1 MAVAAHV
8 RLEDELR
15 AKDSERARR
24 YAATVRPAI
33 AALRFVRPDRR
44 QSDHST
50 AAGRVATRG
59 GGDTPKVIDV
69 ASNEEDYTGRAS
81 DEGPL
86 EEDHEERDVR
96 VVAAEKGETTPD
108 GETLNEE
115 GGAKSIDEVPSEE
128 GDLAAADEAQT
139 EEGDA
144 RLLDETPAEEGDVK
158 SLDEAQTEEGG
169 TTSPNEVQ
177 PAGMAKVRLAT
188 KQTKKGAKRRRVERA
203 MRKSSQ
209 KATEVERAVAALD
222 DERRVRR
229 RRQAKAARAELA
241 RRQQVA
247 QARTG
252 HKVSAKVS
260 LVQRTPAS
268 PMAKNP
274 GVSGIAADDGL
285 PTATVLVD
293 EERVAIKLDS
303 GARYSVAGTDW
314 MQRGERL
321 RKAAPVECV
330 EGIGGFPLNVL
341 GVWAFTMRNAYGQVV
356 ELEACIIEGC
366 ADEFL
371 VGVDFLRQHR
381 ATMDFECNEV
391 KYFDHDKL
399 VIIPFRTEDDE
410 GGAKVAAVRLVK
422 QSRLVRSA
430 VTPVEVMVT
439 APDSEEGIFV
449 PTQRCGTV
457 MLAAT
462 VTTAKSGKAWIPVIN
477 VHGGRT
483 KLPAKKELGA
493 WVPVEA
499 DMQLLKMSG
508 DLKTNKVEEW
518 LTMLGDC
525 ETPLGNEAE
534 VHIGTKDPNS
544 RRLVLKLLRAY
555 RKVSKEAGD
564 CPPVTALDVEHHIDT
579 GSEKPIMLKRR
590 RHVQSEDAIMEDN
603 VSKML
608 RAGVIEEGYGAWGFP
623 VVLVR
628 NKDGEV
634 RFCVDYRALNKVTK
648 RDAYPL
654 PRIDETLEALGG
666 ARLFTTLDL
675 KAGYWQISVAPED
688 RDKTAFTTKQGLYR
702 FVRMPFGLMKA
713 PSTFQRMMNGV
724 LRGLTWSTCLVY
736 LDDIVVYTQGGIERH
751 VVSSL
756 PCWNGCQLPV

>member
-8 RLEDELR
+8 RLEDELK

-24 YAATVRPAI
+24 YVATVRPAM

-69 ASNEEDYTGRAS
+69 ASIEEDYTGGAG

-96 VVAAEKGETTPD
+96 VVAAEEGETTPD
-108 GETLNEE
+108 GETLNDE
-115 GGAKSIDEVPSEE
+115 GGTKSIDEVPS
-128 GDLAAADEAQT
+128 

-177 PAGMAKVRLAT
+177 TAGCDATPLDELQTEESDVLTSRMESRQARRQRTDSVDEERGIEQPSVLDSMAKVRLAT
-188 KQTKKGAKRRRVERA
+188 RQTKKEAKRRRVERA
-203 MRKSSQ
+203 MRKGSQ
-209 KATEVERAVAALD
+209 KATEVERTVAALY
-222 DERRVRR
+222 DERRVRL

-241 RRQQVA
+241 QRQQVA

-252 HKVSAKVS
+252 GKVSAKVS

-268 PMAKNP
+268 LMVNNP
-274 GVSGIAADDGL
+274 GMRNEWRSSSTAEQDTRSRA
-285 PTATVLVD
+285 PT
-293 EERVAIKLDS
+293 
-303 GARYSVAGTDW
+303 GCNGG
-314 MQRGERL
+314 GERL
-321 RKAAPVECV
+321 RKDAPVECV
-330 EGIGGFPLNVL
+330 EGIGGFRLNVL

-439 APDSEEGIFV
+439 APDGEEGIFV

-477 VHGGRT
+477 
-483 KLPAKKELGA
+483 
-493 WVPVEA
+493 A

-508 DLKTNKVEEW
+508 GLKTDKVEEW

-525 ETPLGNEAE
+525 ETPLDNEAE
-534 VHIGTKDPNS
+534 VRIGTKDPDS

-590 RHVQSEDAIMEDN
+590 RHAQSEDAIMEDN

-608 RAGVIEEGYGAWGFP
+608 RAGVIEEGNGAWGFP

-628 NKDGEV
+628 KRDGEV

-648 RDAYPL
+648 RDVYPL

-688 RDKTAFTTKQGLYR
+688 RDKIAFTTKQGL
-702 FVRMPFGLMKA
+702 
-713 PSTFQRMMNGV
+713 
-724 LRGLTWSTCLVY
+724 
-736 LDDIVVYTQGGIERH
+736 
-751 VVSSL
+751 
-756 PCWNGCQLPV
+756 